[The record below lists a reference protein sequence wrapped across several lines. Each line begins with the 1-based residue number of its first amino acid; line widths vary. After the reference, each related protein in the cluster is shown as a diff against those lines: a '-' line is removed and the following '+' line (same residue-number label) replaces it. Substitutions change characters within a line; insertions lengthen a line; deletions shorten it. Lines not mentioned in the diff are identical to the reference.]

1 MDNTGRASLAIR
13 AVYPGISGSLA
24 LAAEPLTK
32 FGNVAFEEMRSG
44 PGATGAVDCSTKV
57 LLVDDDDDL
66 RQVMEWTLEAEG
78 YAVVSCMDPQR
89 ASEAFRSHADI
100 GFLLTDLQMP
110 GKSGA
115 QLARELT
122 ALHPSL
128 PVMIVSGS
136 TISAELTREIRD
148 RRWTFLRKPFD
159 VPALLENVHLLMRM
173 RHQQAA

>member
-1 MDNTGRASLAIR
+1 MDNTGRASLAIK
-13 AVYPGISGSLA
+13 AVDPGIAKSLT
-24 LAAEPLTK
+24 LAAKPLTT
-32 FGNVAFEEMRSG
+32 FGNVAFEGMRSG
-44 PGATGAVDCSTKV
+44 LGATGAADSSTTV

-78 YAVVSCMDPQR
+78 YTVISCMDPQR
-89 ASEAFRSHADI
+89 ASEAFRSHANI

-110 GKSGA
+110 GRSGA

-136 TISAELTREIRD
+136 AISAELTREMRD
-148 RRWTFLRKPFD
+148 RRWTFLSKPFD
-159 VPALLENVHLLMRM
+159 VPALLDNMQSLLRV
-173 RHQQAA
+173 RHQHAA